1 MVWLSLDAIG
11 IGIVVVMLA
20 SLMLALLMQQRQR
33 SQKSM
38 GIGIGSLLIGLL
50 LGSAL
55 TLGGLRLLGGRFV
68 PGFGSGIPE
77 ASSSVSME
85 EPSPSG
91 GMGGGP
97 GGGMGGGPGGG
108 MGGGP
113 GGGMGG
119 GPGGGMGGGPGGGM
133 GGGPGGPN
141 PQRDLTTLV
150 RKLDL
155 LTGDIKI
162 TMSAEQCVSVAAA
175 LEGIETAEVLSDEDA
190 QAKHDALLA
199 SLDDSQRSLLDA
211 IGLPRPP
218 RGSGGAGGAPPATD
232 GNPFQQ
238 PTSAEALAR
247 LRQRLDQ

>member
-20 SLMLALLMQQRQR
+20 SLMFALLMQQRQR
-33 SQKSM
+33 SQKSI

-50 LGSAL
+50 LGSAM
-55 TLGGLRLLGGRFV
+55 TLGSLRLFGGRFV

-77 ASSSVSME
+77 ASSNVSMD
-85 EPSPSG
+85 EPSPS
-91 GMGGGP
+91 
-97 GGGMGGGPGGG
+97 
-108 MGGGP
+108 
-113 GGGMGG
+113 
-119 GPGGGMGGGPGGGM
+119 GGMGGGPGGGM

-141 PQRDLTTLV
+141 PQRDLTMLV

-162 TMSAEQCVSVAAA
+162 TMSAEQRVSVAAA
-175 LEGIETAEVLSDEDA
+175 LDGIETSEVLSDEDA
-190 QAKHDALLA
+190 QAKHDAILA
-199 SLDDSQRSLLDA
+199 SLDDSQKSLLDA

-218 RGSGGAGGAPPATD
+218 RGGGGGAGAPPAAD

-247 LRQRLDQ
+247 LRPRLDQ

>member
-1 MVWLSLDAIG
+1 MVWLSLDALG

-85 EPSPSG
+85 EPSPS
-91 GMGGGP
+91 
-97 GGGMGGGPGGG
+97 
-108 MGGGP
+108 
-113 GGGMGG
+113 
-119 GPGGGMGGGPGGGM
+119 GGMGGGPGGGM

-218 RGSGGAGGAPPATD
+218 RGSGGAGGAPPAAD

-238 PTSAEALAR
+238 PASAEALAR

>member
-11 IGIVVVMLA
+11 IGIVVVMLI
-20 SLMLALLMQQRQR
+20 SLLFALLMQQRQR
-33 SQKSM
+33 SQKSI

-55 TLGGLRLLGGRFV
+55 TLGGLRLFGGRFV
-68 PGFGSGIPE
+68 PGFGSGVPE
-77 ASSSVSME
+77 ASSNVSMD

-91 GMGGGP
+91 GMGGSP
-97 GGGMGGGPGGG
+97 T
-108 MGGGP
+108 
-113 GGGMGG
+113 
-119 GPGGGMGGGPGGGM
+119 GGMGGGPGGGM

-141 PQRDLTTLV
+141 PQRELTTLV

-162 TMSAEQCVSVAAA
+162 TMSAEQCVLVAAA
-175 LEGIETAEVLSDEDA
+175 LEGIETSEILSDEDA

-199 SLDDSQRSLLDA
+199 TLDDSQKSLLDA

-218 RGSGGAGGAPPATD
+218 RGGGGAGGAPPAAD

-238 PTSAEALAR
+238 PASAEALAR